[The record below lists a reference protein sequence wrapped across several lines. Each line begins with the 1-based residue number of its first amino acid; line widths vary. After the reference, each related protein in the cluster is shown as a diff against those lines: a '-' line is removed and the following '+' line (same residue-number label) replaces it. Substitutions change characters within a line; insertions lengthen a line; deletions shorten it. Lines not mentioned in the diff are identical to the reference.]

1 VGAEGKVQQRMLTLD
16 RAISSEWLVSEGL
29 APGDRVIVEG
39 VQKVRPGMGVKAVP
53 FNENKPRR
61 GPETGSE
68 IQPQEKTDGGA

>member
-39 VQKVRPGMGVKAVP
+39 MQKVRPGVSVKVVSFA
-53 FNENKPRR
+53 
-61 GPETGSE
+61 TGSE
-68 IQPQEKTDGGA
+68 ENGDERKDSTPQPAKSN